1 MKLKQVQKIL
11 EAQSHTGEALLEE
24 EISAACG
31 CDLMSDVLAFASDH
45 ILLLTGLVNLQV
57 IRTAEMLDIKG
68 IVFVRGKVPTEDMK
82 KLAEEKQICLLST
95 NQPLYI
101 ACGKLY
107 SKGLGEKGGK

>member
-1 MKLKQVQKIL
+1 MKLKQVQEIL
-11 EAQSHTGEALLEE
+11 EAQSYTEEALLEE
-24 EISAACG
+24 EILAACG

-68 IVFVRGKVPTEDMK
+68 IVFVRGKVPTEDMQH
-82 KLAEEKQICLLST
+82 LAKEKQICLLST

-107 SKGLGEKGGK
+107 SKGLGEKGGN

>member
-1 MKLKQVQKIL
+1 MKLKQVQEIL
-11 EAQSHTGEALLEE
+11 EAQSYTEEVLLEE
-24 EISAACG
+24 EILAACG
-31 CDLMSDVLAFASDH
+31 CASDH

-68 IVFVRGKVPTEDMK
+68 IVFVRGKVPTEDMQH
-82 KLAEEKQICLLST
+82 LAKEKQICLLST

-107 SKGLGEKGGK
+107 SKGLGEKGGN